1 MGKTS
6 VLSGWSH
13 TYSWGPRLPGC
24 FKFTMEVDVRAT
36 MVICIII
43 LATSTPDLRSLG
55 LGAAHHV
62 VPWRRSMH
70 SGLVQ

>member
-13 TYSWGPRLPGC
+13 AYSWGPRLPSC
-24 FKFTMEVDVRAT
+24 FIFTMEDDVRAT

-55 LGAAHHV
+55 LDAARHV
-62 VPWRRSMH
+62 VPCWRSVH